1 MEGLLKWSIA
11 AQKGDTSQKPDPKAL
26 AELFGAPDEV
36 TQMRAELTVASDSS
50 DKDDRIEYL
59 EKFEEHVENVDN
71 ANNIGEMWGPL
82 VKLTTDSDDD
92 VKALALSCV
101 AAAVQNNQKS
111 QADFLN
117 VEGGFAN
124 VVSSVSS
131 PNDLVSTKALFALSS
146 EISHFQPAY
155 TAFENLKGW
164 DLLDQLLKT
173 NFETSSGSPKKQARV
188 LSLLYAITLNL
199 PYNTIYDHL
208 EDLKVEKRL
217 ENIKEDSLVV
227 QEKVTDILRTLKE
240 NPRSPVKLLA

>member
-36 TQMRAELTVASDSS
+36 TQMRAELTVASDSP

-71 ANNIGEMWGPL
+71 ANNIGDMWGPL
-82 VKLTTDSDDD
+82 VKLTADSDEE

-117 VEGGFAN
+117 VEGGFDS
-124 VVSSVSS
+124 VLSSVSS
-131 PNDLVSTKALFALSS
+131 SNDLVSTKALFALSS

-155 TAFENLKGW
+155 TVFAKKQGW
-164 DLLDQLLKT
+164 NLLDEFLKS
-173 NFETSSGSPKKQARV
+173 NFETGSGSPKKKARV
-188 LSLLYAITLNL
+188 LSLIFAITLNL
-199 PYNTIYDHL
+199 PSNEICDHF
-208 EDLKVEKRL
+208 EKLQIKQRL
-217 ENIKEDSLVV
+217 ESLNEDSLVT
-227 QEKVTDILRTLKE
+227 QEKISDILRTIKE